1 MPKIYLLF
9 FITYFSL
16 IISLE
21 TKKDLFDATQYKN
34 MKMKNRV
41 FKGAVIDYESWED
54 GKLTEKYYKRYEEL
68 SKKEIGTIITGVIL
82 VEENKAFPVPMID
95 KDEYINQFKKMTDS
109 VHKNGA
115 NIIAQISIIRDFDM
129 TVEEI
134 HRIINLF
141 AETAERCKKAGFD
154 GVEIAANHHGTLSQ
168 YLSPSE
174 QMNMEEVR
182 KTELDSSLKL
192 LKKLDKESVRIISY
206 Y

>member
-95 KDEYINQFKKMTDS
+95 KDEYINQYKKMTDS

-134 HRIINLF
+134 HRIINL
-141 AETAERCKKAGFD
+141 
-154 GVEIAANHHGTLSQ
+154 NL
-168 YLSPSE
+168 
-174 QMNMEEVR
+174 
-182 KTELDSSLKL
+182 
-192 LKKLDKESVRIISY
+192 ISY
-206 Y
+206 LQKQPKDAKKQDLMV